1 MKKVEL
7 VSGIKSSALGF
18 GCAPILGS
26 VDKVK
31 AQRAL
36 DCALDCG
43 ITHLD
48 LARSYGYGE
57 AEEFVGKRIKGR
69 RDQLI
74 LASKFGIQANW
85 KAALMRPVKPLVRLV
100 LDNWRRQSLPGNI
113 PLTLTKPAAMADR
126 FHDRTPLRAT
136 SMRQSLEKSL
146 RALHTDY
153 LDYFFI
159 HEPQEGL
166 VYFDELAL
174 MAEQLKKEG
183 KIRAWGLAYFRSQES
198 IHKAYLS
205 KFDVLQF
212 DNSPGSSGYDQVVS
226 ERGSRANILFSPLS
240 GGTKTMTPSEK
251 LNKLFEDFPN
261 SVVLCS
267 MFNQQHLRNNT
278 ELIR

>member
-1 MKKVEL
+1 MRTVEL
-7 VSGIKSSALGF
+7 VSGIRSSVLGF

-36 DCALDCG
+36 DCALDYG

-57 AEEFVGKRIKGR
+57 AEAFVGKCIKGR
-69 RDQLI
+69 RDQVI

-85 KAALMRPVKPLVRLV
+85 KAALLRPIKPVVRV
-100 LDNWRRQSLPGNI
+100 MLDNWRKHVPPEKTTSTSNS
-113 PLTLTKPAAMADR
+113 TATVADR
-126 FHDRTPLRAT
+126 FHDRTPLRAV

-159 HEPQEGL
+159 HEPHEGL
-166 VYFDELAL
+166 AHVDELTFA
-174 MAEQLKKEG
+174 ADQLKQEG
-183 KIRAWGLAYFRSQES
+183 KIRAWGLAYFRSQEHL
-198 IHKAYLS
+198 HKPYLPT
-205 KFDVLQF
+205 FDVLQF
-212 DNSPGSSGYDQVVS
+212 DNSPGSPGYDHVVA

-240 GGTKTMTPSEK
+240 GGTKNLTPSEK
-251 LNKLFEDFPN
+251 LNKLFDDFPN
-261 SVVLCS
+261 SVILCS
-267 MFNQQHLRNNT
+267 MFNQQHLRSNI